1 MSILDTL
8 SGAELMSAIERCDVA
23 INAEVERNVERVK
36 QAMGLS
42 DVKVRYTLREHLS
55 SDGELVSASWTGIL
69 YADVRGQQIVPVM
82 VATQVR
88 EHNHSLLCIADR
100 SGDAT
105 QYCEYVF
112 DTCDYVSANQS
123 TD

>member
-1 MSILDTL
+1 MSILNSL
-8 SGAELMSAIERCDVA
+8 SGAELMAAIERCDVA
-23 INAEVERNVERVK
+23 IDAEVERNVQRIK

-42 DVKVRYTLREHLS
+42 DAQARYALREHVG
-55 SDGELVSASWTGIL
+55 SDGEAVSASWTGIL

-88 EHNHSLLCIADR
+88 EHNHSLLCIVDR
-100 SGDAT
+100 SGDAP

-112 DTCDYVSANQS
+112 DTCDYVLANQS